1 MDDDEDLLFAYRL
14 LLEKENTAV
23 FTTDDVDKAQEI
35 ARKEKIHLAI
45 LDYMMPK
52 LRGDQLARRLIQI
65 DPEIKII
72 FVSGY
77 NEVIEVAK
85 KLDFDIYGVFMKPFD
100 PDVMEKL
107 AESNDH
113 ANFIQNSIE
122 MPPLNMYSNIVTD
135 NTNTGYF

>member
-1 MDDDEDLLFAYRL
+1 M
-14 LLEKENTAV
+14 
-23 FTTDDVDKAQEI
+23 
-35 ARKEKIHLAI
+35 KIHLAI

-52 LRGDQLARRLIQI
+52 LRGDQLTRRLIQI
-65 DPEIKII
+65 DQEIKII

-85 KLDFDIYGVFMKPFD
+85 KLEFDVFGVFMKPFD

-113 ANFIQNSIE
+113 ANFKKRRQYIKHEQPHKTVNCTCASFDI
-122 MPPLNMYSNIVTD
+122 T
-135 NTNTGYF
+135 